1 MRTGRMGKQVPKL
14 KVMCARSMHQVVG
27 ALTET
32 FRRDTGHEV
41 ELSFGTVGALQKRL
55 DDGETA
61 DVLVLGAPVIN
72 KLAKAGTVGTASNIA
87 TTSVG
92 ITVRDGTTPP
102 DVSTPAAFKQALV
115 AARSVAFSDA
125 AVGGSAGIYLAKLFV
140 EMGLAD
146 AIARKGMPQQSGG
159 EVANRV
165 ASGEADIGM
174 TLIAEIVPIQ
184 GAHVIGP
191 LPRAARQRHD
201 LCRRGDGGQQCE
213 GRRPGVH
220 RRADARLGAQR
231 LGSGGIQAALIL
243 AHCRHTRRPRIAITV
258 TGTINPISVTVI
270 SSTPSSP

>member
-1 MRTGRMGKQVPKL
+1 MR
-14 KVMCARSMHQVVG
+14 
-27 ALTET
+27 E
-32 FRRDTGHEV
+32 
-41 ELSFGTVGALQKRL
+41 
-55 DDGETA
+55 
-61 DVLVLGAPVIN
+61 
-72 KLAKAGTVGTASNIA
+72 
-87 TTSVG
+87 
-92 ITVRDGTTPP
+92 GTTPP

-191 LPRAARQRHD
+191 LPAPLGNDTTYAGAVTAGSTAKDAAQAFIGALTHASA
-201 LCRRGDGGQQCE
+201 RGAWE
-213 GRRPGVH
+213 
-220 RRADARLGAQR
+220 
-231 LGSGGIQAALIL
+231 AAGFKL
-243 AHCRHTRRPRIAITV
+243 
-258 TGTINPISVTVI
+258 
-270 SSTPSSP
+270 PS